1 MYVWK
6 SRGDELE
13 IEPSP
18 SKEAV
23 FLESTASVEQ
33 IALHDDEQFDGIN
46 KVLQDSRLQGATTTI
61 SIRRASDGELLYEN
75 NGDVR
80 VRPASVMKLFTAA
93 TALERLGSDHVFKT
107 AVYTDGKI
115 EDGILHGDIYLVGQ
129 GDPTLTQEDLNTLAQ
144 MVKEKGVHTIN
155 GNIYGDDTWYDNV
168 RLSQDLN
175 WSDEPYYTGAQISA
189 LTFSPN
195 EDYDAG
201 TVIVEVYPGA
211 KAGEQASIG
220 LVPKNDYV
228 HIMNETKTVQKKGDK
243 SLTAERIH
251 GTNTIVVKGT
261 IPVGGQKTR
270 IWASVWEPTIY
281 TVHLFKN
288 TLEKQGIQL
297 PTVYKVERK
306 TRPKETFQLAENS
319 SIPLEELL
327 VPFMKLS
334 NNGHGEVLVKEM
346 GKVIGEEGSWDKGLV
361 VMNDTLNEI
370 GLETNTMLFRDGS
383 GMSHKTLVTTNEV
396 TRLLYVAQEKSWYP
410 TFLESLPIAGYDERF
425 QGGTLRYRMSN
436 TVATGKVR
444 AKTGTLNGVTSLAG
458 YVEKSDGDDLIFS
471 IIINNHL
478 DDSTYDVID
487 QIVVMLAGDE
497 VN

>member
-1 MYVWK
+1 MYFWK
-6 SRGDELE
+6 SRGDEHE

-23 FLESTASVEQ
+23 FLESTTPAEQ
-33 IALHDDEQFDGIN
+33 IELHDEEQFDGIN

-61 SIRRASDGELLYEN
+61 SIRRASDGKLLYEN
-75 NGDVR
+75 NGGVR

-93 TALERLGSDHVFKT
+93 TALERLGSDHAFKT

-115 EDGILHGDIYLVGQ
+115 KDGILQGDIYLVGQ
-129 GDPTLTQEDLNTLAQ
+129 GDPTLVQEDLTAFAKT
-144 MVKEKGVHTIN
+144 VKEKGIHTIH
-155 GNIYGDDTWYDNV
+155 GNFYGDDTWYDTI

-189 LTFSPN
+189 LTLSPN
-195 EDYDAG
+195 DDYDAG

-211 KAGEQASIG
+211 KAGEEAMIG
-220 LVPKNDYV
+220 LSPNNDYV
-228 HIMNETKTVQKKGDK
+228 HIKNETKTVQKKRDK
-243 SLTAERIH
+243 SLTAERVH

-261 IPVGGQKTR
+261 IPVGAQKTR
-270 IWASVWEPTIY
+270 IWASVWEPTTY
-281 TVHLFKN
+281 TVHLFKD

-297 PTVYKVERK
+297 PKVYKVEHREK
-306 TRPKETFQLAENS
+306 PKGAVQLTENS
-319 SIPLEELL
+319 SMPLEELL
-327 VPFMKLS
+327 IPFMKLS

-346 GKVIGEEGSWDKGLV
+346 GKVVGGEGSWDKGHV
-361 VMNDTLNEI
+361 VMNDTLNKM

-396 TRLLYVAQEKSWYP
+396 TKLLYVAQEKSWYP
-410 TFLESLPIAGYDERF
+410 AFLESLPIAGYDERF

-471 IIINNHL
+471 VIINNHL